1 MAEAERRL
9 RAAPLERP
17 TWILAHTQEA
27 GYGRRG
33 RAWRAPFGN
42 FTASLI
48 LPLNCPPQE
57 AALRSFTAALALRD
71 ALSSYLAPDALTLKW
86 PNDVLLEGRKIAG
99 ILSMVAVIASIALLA
114 MNGLSFGLDFT
125 GGSLVELEF
134 AEAPALESV
143 RETLVNSGFP
153 DAVVQAFG
161 APTDVVIR
169 LAQDNAPKAGD
180 DVFSAL
186 QAAGF
191 EVELLRSEFV
201 GSAVGEELREQG
213 GLGLL
218 LALGIVMLY
227 VAFRFQFKFSV
238 GAVVALVHD
247 VLIVLGIF
255 ALFGLDFDLT
265 VLAAVLAVI
274 GYSLNDSIVVSDRIR
289 ENFRIMRTND
299 PLKVMNDSINQ
310 TLSRTVATSSTTLL
324 VLLALLFL
332 GGELIH
338 NFALALT
345 IGVVVGT
352 YSSIYVVTVAL
363 LILNISRED
372 LIVTTV
378 EGEVDDRP

>member
-1 MAEAERRL
+1 MRLATPSLDFMA
-9 RAAPLERP
+9 
-17 TWILAHTQEA
+17 
-27 GYGRRG
+27 GR
-33 RAWRAPFGN
+33 
-42 FTASLI
+42 
-48 LPLNCPPQE
+48 Q
-57 AALRSFTAALALRD
+57 
-71 ALSSYLAPDALTLKW
+71 
-86 PNDVLLEGRKIAG
+86 IAG

-134 AEAPALESV
+134 VEAPALESV
-143 RETLVNSGFP
+143 REILVNSGFP

-180 DVFSAL
+180 DVIAAL

-191 EVELLRSEFV
+191 QVELLRSEFV

-238 GAVVALVHD
+238 GAVVALIHD

-310 TLSRTVATSSTTLL
+310 TLSRTIATSMTTLL

-338 NFALALT
+338 HFALALT
-345 IGVVVGT
+345 IGVAVGT
-352 YSSIYVVTVAL
+352 YSSIYVVTATL
-363 LILNISRED
+363 LLMNISRDD
-372 LIVTTV
+372 LLVPEKEQEI
-378 EGEVDDRP
+378 DDRP

>member
-1 MAEAERRL
+1 MRLATPSLDFMA
-9 RAAPLERP
+9 
-17 TWILAHTQEA
+17 
-27 GYGRRG
+27 GR
-33 RAWRAPFGN
+33 
-42 FTASLI
+42 
-48 LPLNCPPQE
+48 Q
-57 AALRSFTAALALRD
+57 
-71 ALSSYLAPDALTLKW
+71 
-86 PNDVLLEGRKIAG
+86 IAG
-99 ILSMVAVIASIALLA
+99 ILSIVAVIASIALLA

-134 AEAPALESV
+134 AKAPALESV
-143 RETLVNSGFP
+143 RETLVNSGFS

-191 EVELLRSEFV
+191 QVELLRSEFV

-247 VLIVLGIF
+247 VLIVLGTF

>member
-1 MAEAERRL
+1 MRMATPSL
-9 RAAPLERP
+9 DFM
-17 TWILAHTQEA
+17 A
-27 GYGRRG
+27 GR
-33 RAWRAPFGN
+33 
-42 FTASLI
+42 
-48 LPLNCPPQE
+48 Q
-57 AALRSFTAALALRD
+57 
-71 ALSSYLAPDALTLKW
+71 
-86 PNDVLLEGRKIAG
+86 IAG

-310 TLSRTVATSSTTLL
+310 TLSRTIATSSTTLL

-372 LIVTTV
+372 LIVTTL

>member
-1 MAEAERRL
+1 MATPSIDFMA
-9 RAAPLERP
+9 
-17 TWILAHTQEA
+17 
-27 GYGRRG
+27 
-33 RAWRAPFGN
+33 
-42 FTASLI
+42 
-48 LPLNCPPQE
+48 
-57 AALRSFTAALALRD
+57 
-71 ALSSYLAPDALTLKW
+71 
-86 PNDVLLEGRKIAG
+86 GRKIAG
-99 ILSMVAVIASIALLA
+99 ILSIVAVIASIALLA
-114 MNGLSFGLDFT
+114 TNGLSFGLDFT

-134 AEAPALESV
+134 AEAPVLEAV
-143 RETLVNSGFP
+143 RETLANSGFA

-191 EVELLRSEFV
+191 QVELLRSEFV

-218 LALGIVMLY
+218 LALGTVMLY

-238 GAVVALVHD
+238 GAVVALLHD
-247 VLIVLGIF
+247 VFIVLGIF
-255 ALFGLDFDLT
+255 AFFGLDFDLT

-274 GYSLNDSIVVSDRIR
+274 GYSLNDSIVISDRIR

-299 PLKVMNDSINQ
+299 PLKVINDSVNQ
-310 TLSRTVATSSTTLL
+310 TLSRTVATSTTTLL

-332 GGELIH
+332 GGELIR

-345 IGVVVGT
+345 IGVAVGT
-352 YSSIYVVTVAL
+352 YSSIYIVTGVL
-363 LILNISRED
+363 LVMNISRDD
-372 LIVTTV
+372 LLVPEKEKDI
-378 EGEVDDRP
+378 DDRP

>member
-1 MAEAERRL
+1 MRFVVPSLNFMAAR
-9 RAAPLERP
+9 
-17 TWILAHTQEA
+17 
-27 GYGRRG
+27 
-33 RAWRAPFGN
+33 N
-42 FTASLI
+42 V
-48 LPLNCPPQE
+48 
-57 AALRSFTAALALRD
+57 AALA
-71 ALSSYLAPDALTLKW
+71 SILAVIVSI
-86 PNDVLLEGRKIAG
+86 VLLAT
-99 ILSMVAVIASIALLA
+99 
-114 MNGLSFGLDFT
+114 NGLSFGLDFT

-134 AEAPALESV
+134 AQEPTLQV
-143 RETLVNSGFP
+143 IREVLVNAGFA

-161 APTDVVIR
+161 TPTDVIVR
-169 LAQDNAPKAGD
+169 LAQDDAPKAGD
-180 DVFSAL
+180 QVFAVL

-218 LALGIVMLY
+218 LALGVVMIY

-238 GAVVALVHD
+238 AAVVALIHD
-247 VLIVLGIF
+247 VLIVLGVF

-299 PLKVMNDSINQ
+299 PLRVLNDSINQ
-310 TLSRTVATSSTTLL
+310 TLSRTLATSVTTLL
-324 VLLALLFL
+324 VLLALLSM

-345 IGVVVGT
+345 IGVAVGT
-352 YSSIYVVTVAL
+352 YSSIYVVTLAL
-363 LILNISRED
+363 LLMGISRDD
-372 LIVTTV
+372 LLVPEKDQETD
-378 EGEVDDRP
+378 GRP

>member
-1 MAEAERRL
+1 MRLATPSLDFMA
-9 RAAPLERP
+9 
-17 TWILAHTQEA
+17 
-27 GYGRRG
+27 GR
-33 RAWRAPFGN
+33 
-42 FTASLI
+42 
-48 LPLNCPPQE
+48 Q
-57 AALRSFTAALALRD
+57 
-71 ALSSYLAPDALTLKW
+71 
-86 PNDVLLEGRKIAG
+86 IAG
-99 ILSMVAVIASIALLA
+99 ILSIVAVIASIALLV

-143 RETLVNSGFP
+143 RATLVNSGFP

-186 QAAGF
+186 QAASF

-310 TLSRTVATSSTTLL
+310 TLSRTIATSMTTLL

-338 NFALALT
+338 HFALALT
-345 IGVVVGT
+345 IGVAVGT
-352 YSSIYVVTVAL
+352 YSSIYVVTATL
-363 LILNISRED
+363 LLMNISRDD
-372 LIVTTV
+372 LLVPEKEQEI
-378 EGEVDDRP
+378 DDRP

>member
-1 MAEAERRL
+1 MRMSTPSINFMA
-9 RAAPLERP
+9 
-17 TWILAHTQEA
+17 
-27 GYGRRG
+27 GR
-33 RAWRAPFGN
+33 
-42 FTASLI
+42 
-48 LPLNCPPQE
+48 Q
-57 AALRSFTAALALRD
+57 
-71 ALSSYLAPDALTLKW
+71 
-86 PNDVLLEGRKIAG
+86 IAG
-99 ILSMVAVIASIALLA
+99 LMSVVAVLASIALLA
-114 MNGLSFGLDFT
+114 INGLSFGLDFT

-143 RETLVNSGFP
+143 REILVNSGFP

-180 DVFSAL
+180 DVIAAL

-238 GAVVALVHD
+238 SAVVALIHD

-310 TLSRTVATSSTTLL
+310 TLSRTLATSITTLL
-324 VLLALLFL
+324 VLLALLIL

-338 NFALALT
+338 HFALALT
-345 IGVVVGT
+345 IGVLVGT
-352 YSSIYVVTVAL
+352 YSSIFVVTVVL
-363 LILNISRED
+363 LTMNISRED
-372 LIVTTV
+372 LIIITADQ
-378 EGEVDDRP
+378 EVDDRP

>member
-1 MAEAERRL
+1 MRKVTPSLDFMA
-9 RAAPLERP
+9 
-17 TWILAHTQEA
+17 
-27 GYGRRG
+27 GR
-33 RAWRAPFGN
+33 
-42 FTASLI
+42 
-48 LPLNCPPQE
+48 Q
-57 AALRSFTAALALRD
+57 
-71 ALSSYLAPDALTLKW
+71 
-86 PNDVLLEGRKIAG
+86 IAG
-99 ILSMVAVIASIALLA
+99 ILSIVAVIASIALLA

-191 EVELLRSEFV
+191 QVELLRSEFV

-255 ALFGLDFDLT
+255 ALFGFDFDLT

-289 ENFRIMRTND
+289 ENFRIMRTGD

-310 TLSRTVATSSTTLL
+310 TLSRTISTSTTTLL

-345 IGVVVGT
+345 IGVAVGT
-352 YSSIYVVTVAL
+352 YSSIYVVTVVL
-363 LILNISRED
+363 LIMNISRDD
-372 LIVTTV
+372 LIIVIP
-378 EGEVDDRP
+378 EEEEDGRP

>member
-1 MAEAERRL
+1 MAT
-9 RAAPLERP
+9 PS
-17 TWILAHTQEA
+17 INFMA
-27 GYGRRG
+27 GRQ
-33 RAWRAPFGN
+33 
-42 FTASLI
+42 I
-48 LPLNCPPQE
+48 
-57 AALRSFTAALALRD
+57 AALIS
-71 ALSSYLAPDALTLKW
+71 
-86 PNDVLLEGRKIAG
+86 I
-99 ILSMVAVIASIALLA
+99 VAVVASIALLA
-114 MNGLSFGLDFT
+114 INGLSFGLDFT

-143 RETLVNSGFP
+143 REILVNSGFP

-180 DVFSAL
+180 DVIAAL

-238 GAVVALVHD
+238 SAVVALIHD

-310 TLSRTVATSSTTLL
+310 TLSRTLATSITTLL
-324 VLLALLFL
+324 VLLALLIL

-338 NFALALT
+338 HFALALT
-345 IGVVVGT
+345 LGVLVGT
-352 YSSIYVVTVAL
+352 YSSIFVVTVVL
-363 LILNISRED
+363 LTMNISRED
-372 LIVTTV
+372 LIIITADQ
-378 EGEVDDRP
+378 EVDDRP

>member
-1 MAEAERRL
+1 MRMAT
-9 RAAPLERP
+9 PS
-17 TWILAHTQEA
+17 INFMA
-27 GYGRRG
+27 GR
-33 RAWRAPFGN
+33 
-42 FTASLI
+42 
-48 LPLNCPPQE
+48 Q
-57 AALRSFTAALALRD
+57 
-71 ALSSYLAPDALTLKW
+71 
-86 PNDVLLEGRKIAG
+86 IAG
-99 ILSMVAVIASIALLA
+99 LISVVAVLASIALLA
-114 MNGLSFGLDFT
+114 INGLSFGLDFT

-134 AEAPALESV
+134 VEAPALESV
-143 RETLVNSGFP
+143 REILVNSGFP

-180 DVFSAL
+180 DVIAAL

-238 GAVVALVHD
+238 SAVVALIHD

-310 TLSRTVATSSTTLL
+310 TLSRTLATSITTLL
-324 VLLALLFL
+324 VLLALLIL

-338 NFALALT
+338 HFALALT
-345 IGVVVGT
+345 IGVLVGT
-352 YSSIYVVTVAL
+352 YSSIFVVTVVL
-363 LILNISRED
+363 LTMNISRED
-372 LIVTTV
+372 LIIITADQ
-378 EGEVDDRP
+378 EVDDRP

>member
-1 MAEAERRL
+1 MRMATPSL
-9 RAAPLERP
+9 DFM
-17 TWILAHTQEA
+17 A
-27 GYGRRG
+27 GR
-33 RAWRAPFGN
+33 
-42 FTASLI
+42 
-48 LPLNCPPQE
+48 Q
-57 AALRSFTAALALRD
+57 
-71 ALSSYLAPDALTLKW
+71 
-86 PNDVLLEGRKIAG
+86 IAG
-99 ILSMVAVIASIALLA
+99 ILSIVAVIASIALLA

-134 AEAPALESV
+134 AKAPVLESV
-143 RETLVNSGFP
+143 REALVNSGFS

-191 EVELLRSEFV
+191 QVELLRSEFV

>member
-1 MAEAERRL
+1 MRMAT
-9 RAAPLERP
+9 P
-17 TWILAHTQEA
+17 
-27 GYGRRG
+27 
-33 RAWRAPFGN
+33 
-42 FTASLI
+42 SLDFM
-48 LPLNCPPQE
+48 
-57 AALRSFTAALALRD
+57 A
-71 ALSSYLAPDALTLKW
+71 
-86 PNDVLLEGRKIAG
+86 GRKIAG
-99 ILSMVAVIASIALLA
+99 ILSIVAVIASIALLA

-191 EVELLRSEFV
+191 QVELLRSEFV

-247 VLIVLGIF
+247 VLLVLGIF

-310 TLSRTVATSSTTLL
+310 TLSRTVSTSTTTLL

-345 IGVVVGT
+345 IGVAVGT
-352 YSSIYVVTVAL
+352 YSSIYIVTVVL
-363 LILNISRED
+363 LMMNISRDD
-372 LIVTTV
+372 LLVPEKEKDI
-378 EGEVDDRP
+378 DDRP

>member
-1 MAEAERRL
+1 MRMATPSL
-9 RAAPLERP
+9 DFM
-17 TWILAHTQEA
+17 A
-27 GYGRRG
+27 GR
-33 RAWRAPFGN
+33 
-42 FTASLI
+42 
-48 LPLNCPPQE
+48 Q
-57 AALRSFTAALALRD
+57 
-71 ALSSYLAPDALTLKW
+71 
-86 PNDVLLEGRKIAG
+86 IAG
-99 ILSMVAVIASIALLA
+99 IFSIVAVIASIALLA

-134 AEAPALESV
+134 AKAPALESV
-143 RETLVNSGFP
+143 RETLVNSGFS

-180 DVFSAL
+180 EVFSAL

-191 EVELLRSEFV
+191 RVELLRSEFV
-201 GSAVGEELREQG
+201 GSSVGEELREQG

-247 VLIVLGIF
+247 VLIVLGTF

-352 YSSIYVVTVAL
+352 YSSIYVVPVAL

>member
-1 MAEAERRL
+1 METPSIDFMA
-9 RAAPLERP
+9 
-17 TWILAHTQEA
+17 
-27 GYGRRG
+27 
-33 RAWRAPFGN
+33 
-42 FTASLI
+42 
-48 LPLNCPPQE
+48 
-57 AALRSFTAALALRD
+57 
-71 ALSSYLAPDALTLKW
+71 
-86 PNDVLLEGRKIAG
+86 GRKIVG
-99 ILSMVAVIASIALLA
+99 ILSIVAVIASIALLA

-134 AEAPALESV
+134 AKAPVLEAV

-191 EVELLRSEFV
+191 QVELLRSEFV

-218 LALGIVMLY
+218 LALGTVMLY

-247 VLIVLGIF
+247 VFIVLGIF

-299 PLKVMNDSINQ
+299 PLRVMNDSINQ
-310 TLSRTVATSSTTLL
+310 TLSRTVATSTTTLL

-345 IGVVVGT
+345 IGVAVGT
-352 YSSIYVVTVAL
+352 YSSIYVVTDVL
-363 LILNISRED
+363 LMMNISRDD
-372 LIVTTV
+372 LIIVMP
-378 EGEVDDRP
+378 EEEEDGRP

>member
-1 MAEAERRL
+1 MRMATPSL
-9 RAAPLERP
+9 DFM
-17 TWILAHTQEA
+17 A
-27 GYGRRG
+27 GR
-33 RAWRAPFGN
+33 
-42 FTASLI
+42 
-48 LPLNCPPQE
+48 Q
-57 AALRSFTAALALRD
+57 
-71 ALSSYLAPDALTLKW
+71 
-86 PNDVLLEGRKIAG
+86 IAG
-99 ILSMVAVIASIALLA
+99 IFSIVAGIASIALLA

-134 AEAPALESV
+134 AKAPALESV
-143 RETLVNSGFP
+143 RETLVNSGFS

-191 EVELLRSEFV
+191 QVELLRSEFV

-247 VLIVLGIF
+247 VLIVLGTF

>member
-1 MAEAERRL
+1 MATPSL
-9 RAAPLERP
+9 DFM
-17 TWILAHTQEA
+17 A
-27 GYGRRG
+27 GR
-33 RAWRAPFGN
+33 
-42 FTASLI
+42 
-48 LPLNCPPQE
+48 Q
-57 AALRSFTAALALRD
+57 
-71 ALSSYLAPDALTLKW
+71 
-86 PNDVLLEGRKIAG
+86 IAG
-99 ILSMVAVIASIALLA
+99 IFSIVAVIASIALLA

-134 AEAPALESV
+134 AKAPALESV
-143 RETLVNSGFP
+143 RETLVNSGFS

-191 EVELLRSEFV
+191 QVELLRSEFV

-247 VLIVLGIF
+247 VLIVLGTF

>member
-1 MAEAERRL
+1 MAARNI
-9 RAAPLERP
+9 AALGS
-17 TWILAHTQEA
+17 ILAVIV
-27 GYGRRG
+27 
-33 RAWRAPFGN
+33 
-42 FTASLI
+42 SI
-48 LPLNCPPQE
+48 
-57 AALRSFTAALALRD
+57 
-71 ALSSYLAPDALTLKW
+71 
-86 PNDVLLEGRKIAG
+86 VLLAI
-99 ILSMVAVIASIALLA
+99 
-114 MNGLSFGLDFT
+114 NGLSFGLDFT

-134 AEAPALESV
+134 AQEPTLEAV
-143 RETLVNSGFP
+143 REVLVNAGFA

-161 APTDVVIR
+161 TPTDVIVR

-180 DVFSAL
+180 QVFAVL

-218 LALGIVMLY
+218 LALGIVMIY

-238 GAVVALVHD
+238 AAVVALIHD
-247 VLIVLGIF
+247 VLIVLGVF

-289 ENFRIMRTND
+289 ENFRVMRTND
-299 PLKVMNDSINQ
+299 PLRVLNDSINQ
-310 TLSRTVATSSTTLL
+310 TLSRTLATSMTTLL
-324 VLLALLFL
+324 VLLALLSL

-345 IGVVVGT
+345 IGVAVGT
-352 YSSIYVVTVAL
+352 YSSIYVVTLAL
-363 LILNISRED
+363 LMMGISRDD
-372 LIVTTV
+372 LLVP
-378 EGEVDDRP
+378 EKDQESDGRP

>member
-1 MAEAERRL
+1 MRMATPSL
-9 RAAPLERP
+9 DFM
-17 TWILAHTQEA
+17 A
-27 GYGRRG
+27 GR
-33 RAWRAPFGN
+33 
-42 FTASLI
+42 
-48 LPLNCPPQE
+48 Q
-57 AALRSFTAALALRD
+57 
-71 ALSSYLAPDALTLKW
+71 
-86 PNDVLLEGRKIAG
+86 IAG
-99 ILSMVAVIASIALLA
+99 MLSIVAVIASIALLA

-191 EVELLRSEFV
+191 QVELLRSEFV

-247 VLIVLGIF
+247 VLIVLGTF

>member
-1 MAEAERRL
+1 MRMAT
-9 RAAPLERP
+9 PS
-17 TWILAHTQEA
+17 ID
-27 GYGRRG
+27 
-33 RAWRAPFGN
+33 FM
-42 FTASLI
+42 S
-48 LPLNCPPQE
+48 
-57 AALRSFTAALALRD
+57 
-71 ALSSYLAPDALTLKW
+71 
-86 PNDVLLEGRKIAG
+86 GRKIAG
-99 ILSMVAVIASIALLA
+99 ILSIFAVLASIVLLA

-143 RETLVNSGFP
+143 REILVNSGFP

-186 QAAGF
+186 QGAGF
-191 EVELLRSEFV
+191 QLELQRSEFV

-227 VAFRFQFKFSV
+227 VAFRFQVKFSV
-238 GAVVALVHD
+238 GAVVALIHD

-255 ALFGLDFDLT
+255 ALSGLDFDLT

-299 PLKVMNDSINQ
+299 SFKVMNDSINQ
-310 TLSRTVATSSTTLL
+310 TLSRTLATSMTTLL

-345 IGVVVGT
+345 IGVAVGT
-352 YSSIYVVTVAL
+352 YSSIYVVTATL
-363 LILNISRED
+363 LLMNISRDD
-372 LIVTTV
+372 LLVPEKEQEI
-378 EGEVDDRP
+378 DDRP

>member
-1 MAEAERRL
+1 MRLATPSLDFMA
-9 RAAPLERP
+9 
-17 TWILAHTQEA
+17 
-27 GYGRRG
+27 GR
-33 RAWRAPFGN
+33 
-42 FTASLI
+42 
-48 LPLNCPPQE
+48 Q
-57 AALRSFTAALALRD
+57 
-71 ALSSYLAPDALTLKW
+71 
-86 PNDVLLEGRKIAG
+86 IAG
-99 ILSMVAVIASIALLA
+99 ILSIVAVIASIALLV

-143 RETLVNSGFP
+143 RATLVNSGFP

-169 LAQDNAPKAGD
+169 LAQANAPKAGD

-255 ALFGLDFDLT
+255 AFFGLDFDLT

-289 ENFRIMRTND
+289 ENFRIMRTNSA
-299 PLKVMNDSINQ
+299 LKVMNDSINQ
-310 TLSRTVATSSTTLL
+310 TLSRTIATSMTTIL

-345 IGVVVGT
+345 IGVGIGT
-352 YSSIYVVTVAL
+352 YSSIYVVTATL
-363 LILNISRED
+363 LLMNISRDD
-372 LIVTTV
+372 LLVP
-378 EGEVDDRP
+378 EKEQELDDRP

>member
-1 MAEAERRL
+1 MAARKV
-9 RAAPLERP
+9 AALVS
-17 TWILAHTQEA
+17 ILAVIV
-27 GYGRRG
+27 
-33 RAWRAPFGN
+33 
-42 FTASLI
+42 SM
-48 LPLNCPPQE
+48 
-57 AALRSFTAALALRD
+57 
-71 ALSSYLAPDALTLKW
+71 
-86 PNDVLLEGRKIAG
+86 VLLAIK
-99 ILSMVAVIASIALLA
+99 
-114 MNGLSFGLDFT
+114 GLSFGLDFT

-134 AEAPALESV
+134 AQEPTLEVV
-143 RETLVNSGFP
+143 REVLVNAGFA

-161 APTDVVIR
+161 TPTDVIVR
-169 LAQDNAPKAGD
+169 LAQDDAPKAGD
-180 DVFSAL
+180 QVFAVL

-218 LALGIVMLY
+218 LALGVVMIY

-238 GAVVALVHD
+238 AAVVALIHD
-247 VLIVLGIF
+247 VLIVLGVF

-299 PLKVMNDSINQ
+299 PLRVLNDSINQ
-310 TLSRTVATSSTTLL
+310 TLSRTLATSVTTLL
-324 VLLALLFL
+324 VLLALLSM

-345 IGVVVGT
+345 IGVAVGT
-352 YSSIYVVTVAL
+352 YSSIYVVTLAL
-363 LILNISRED
+363 LLMGISRDD
-372 LIVTTV
+372 LLVP
-378 EGEVDDRP
+378 EKDQESDGRP

>member
-1 MAEAERRL
+1 MRMETPSLDFMA
-9 RAAPLERP
+9 
-17 TWILAHTQEA
+17 
-27 GYGRRG
+27 
-33 RAWRAPFGN
+33 
-42 FTASLI
+42 
-48 LPLNCPPQE
+48 
-57 AALRSFTAALALRD
+57 
-71 ALSSYLAPDALTLKW
+71 
-86 PNDVLLEGRKIAG
+86 GRKIAG
-99 ILSMVAVIASIALLA
+99 SLSIVAVIASIALLA

-134 AEAPALESV
+134 AEAPALEAV
-143 RETLVNSGFP
+143 RETLANSGFP

-186 QAAGF
+186 QVAGF
-191 EVELLRSEFV
+191 QVELLRSEFV

-255 ALFGLDFDLT
+255 ALFGFDFDLT

-289 ENFRIMRTND
+289 ENFRIMRTDD

-310 TLSRTVATSSTTLL
+310 TLSRTISTSTTTLL

-345 IGVVVGT
+345 IGVAVGT
-352 YSSIYVVTVAL
+352 YSSIYVVTVVL
-363 LILNISRED
+363 LIMNISRDD
-372 LIVTTV
+372 LIIVIP
-378 EGEVDDRP
+378 EEEEDGRP